1 MERRLYV
8 HLVIHA
14 NQNIHR
20 VRKGRNVTIGWDRNF
35 LASYWNLGGHRHV
48 PLSHATSKSF
58 PFPSLPSSYHFT
70 LRTSNSE
77 SVSSWQRLCLLTAC
91 LRDRRKATWQRSHQR
106 DMRGIIP
113 STLFTLFYFTS
124 HSLRAKQFILLTTG
138 MDWGCADWIFN
149 SLRLNLCFHRLIIL
163 GWFSLRL
170 WWHTKLIYSMWQ
182 LMNSMPQQI
191 NIRRWTT
198 RNRLHQMLSLLM
210 TQIENN

>member
-1 MERRLYV
+1 MERGLYV

-77 SVSSWQRLCLLTAC
+77 SAFSWQRLCLSTAC

-106 DMRGIIP
+106 D
-113 STLFTLFYFTS
+113 TWEELYHLLFSLSSILPAIACVPNSLFY
-124 HSLRAKQFILLTTG
+124 LP
-138 MDWGCADWIFN
+138 
-149 SLRLNLCFHRLIIL
+149 L
-163 GWFSLRL
+163 GWIEDVPIESLIL
-170 WWHTKLIYSMWQ
+170 WD
-182 LMNSMPQQI
+182 
-191 NIRRWTT
+191 WTFAF
-198 RNRLHQMLSLLM
+198 
-210 TQIENN
+210 IDW